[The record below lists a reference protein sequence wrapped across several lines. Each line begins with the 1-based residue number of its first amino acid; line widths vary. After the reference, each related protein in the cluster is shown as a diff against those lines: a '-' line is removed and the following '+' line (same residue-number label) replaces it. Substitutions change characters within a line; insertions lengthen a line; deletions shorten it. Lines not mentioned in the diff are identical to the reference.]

1 MSVIWHDV
9 ECGGYAQDL
18 SLWRSLAADHGDPIL
33 DVGAGTGRI
42 ALDLARRGHEVVAL
56 DHDPALVAELARR
69 AGDLSITAIT
79 ADARDFEL
87 RHLFALCIVPM
98 QTIQLLGG
106 ADGRRAFLQCARRHM
121 QPGGVLALAI
131 APELELFEV
140 VDGGLTPL
148 PDIREVDGV
157 VYSSLPTAVRADSE
171 GFVLE
176 RRRERITASGS
187 RSVEQDVIRLDRLTG
202 DELESEAQAVGLQCA
217 GRAAVAATDD
227 YVGSEVVLLRA

>member
-1 MSVIWHDV
+1 
-9 ECGGYAQDL
+9 
-18 SLWRSLAADHGDPIL
+18 
-33 DVGAGTGRI
+33 
-42 ALDLARRGHEVVAL
+42 
-56 DHDPALVAELARR
+56 
-69 AGDLSITAIT
+69 
-79 ADARDFEL
+79 
-87 RHLFALCIVPM
+87 M

-106 ADGRRAFLQCARRHM
+106 AEGRRAFLQCARRHM
-121 QPGGVLALAI
+121 QPGGMLALAI

-140 VDGGLTPL
+140 VEGGLTPL

-157 VYSSLPTAVRADSE
+157 VYSSLPTAVRADSD

>member
-18 SLWRSLAADHGDPIL
+18 SLWRALAAERGDPVL

-69 AGDLSITAIT
+69 ADGLDVTAI
-79 ADARDFEL
+79 AGDARDFDL
-87 RHLFALCIVPM
+87 GRRFALCIVPM

-106 ADGRRAFLQCARRHM
+106 AGGRRAFLECAGRHL
-121 QPGGVLALAI
+121 QAGGLVAVAI
-131 APELELFEV
+131 AAELELFEV
-140 VDGGLTPL
+140 VEGDLTPL

-157 VYSSLPTAVRADSE
+157 VYSSLPTAVRADRE
-171 GFVLE
+171 GFLLE
-176 RRRERITASGS
+176 RRRERISASGS
-187 RSVEQDVIRLDRLTG
+187 RSVERDVIRLDRLSC
-202 DELESEAQAVGLQCA
+202 DELESEARAVGLHPA
-217 GRAAVAATDD
+217 GREAVAATDD
-227 YVGSEVVLLRA
+227 YVGSEVVLLRD

>member
-18 SLWRSLAADHGDPIL
+18 SLWRSLADDHGDPVL

-42 ALDLARRGHEVVAL
+42 AHDLARRGHEVVAL

-69 AGDLSITAIT
+69 AGDLSVTAIT
-79 ADARDFEL
+79 ADAREFDL
-87 RHLFALCIVPM
+87 GRRFALCIVPM

-106 ADGRRAFLQCARRHM
+106 ADGRRAFLECARRHL
-121 QPGGVLALAI
+121 QPGGLLAVAI
-131 APELELFEV
+131 APELDLFEV
-140 VDGGLTPL
+140 VDGGLAPL

-157 VYSSLPTAVRADSE
+157 VYSSLPTAVRADRE

-176 RRRERITASGS
+176 RRRERISASGS

-202 DELESEAQAVGLQCA
+202 NELESEAQAGGLHRA